1 MQYELIIGGVAV
13 LALLYAAWRGYGIS
27 SMKVSDEKARD
38 IAQAIRE
45 GALAFLTREYRVLSF
60 VVIAVAILMWLSR
73 LGSNPEA
80 TIALPTIVSFLIGA
94 VLSVAAGNIG
104 MRIATLA
111 NVRTAEAAKESLAR
125 GLRIAFASG
134 SVMGMAVVGLGLLGV
149 TVLWVIFGDPSLIYG
164 FGFGAS
170 AVALFARVGGGIYT
184 KAADVGA
191 DLVGKVEQG
200 IPEDDPRNPAV
211 IADNVGDNVGDVA
224 GMGADLFESYV
235 DTLIAAMVLGLAAL
249 PTHGTRGAV
258 YPLGLAA
265 IGILASL
272 IGTWTVKT
280 NDESKISASFNRGTL
295 IAGALLVLGAWWWTD
310 TLFGSFSLL
319 WAAVTG
325 LVAGVV
331 IGLVTEYYTS
341 HEKSPTRKVAQ
352 ASQTGPATNI
362 ISGLALGMF
371 STAIPIV
378 VVAAAILL
386 SFHLQGVYGIAIA
399 AVGMLSTLG
408 ITLASDTYGPVAD
421 NAAGIAEMAG
431 LGAETRERA
440 EALDAV
446 GNTTAAI
453 GKGFAIGSAALTAL
467 ALLVSYITIAEIT
480 TIDVVKPVVMVG
492 LFLGGVL
499 PFIFSAFSMEAVGKS
514 AMKMV
519 EEVRRQFKE
528 IPGIMEGKA
537 KPDYKASVDI
547 ATTAALREMILPG
560 ILAIAVP
567 VLVGFVLGPEALGG
581 LLAGGI
587 VTGFL
592 LAVMMANSGGAW
604 DNAKKYVE
612 AGNLGGKGS
621 DVHKAAVIG
630 DTVGD
635 PFKDTSGPS
644 LNILIKLMSIVALII
659 APLL

>member
-1 MQYELIIGGVAV
+1 MEYQIIIGAVAV
-13 LALLYAAWRGYGIS
+13 AALVYAAYKANIINNT
-27 SMKVSDEKARD
+27 KIENEKAKE
-38 IAQAIRE
+38 IANAIRE
-45 GALAFLTREYRVLSF
+45 GAFAFLNREYRLLAIVVVAIAVLM
-60 VVIAVAILMWLSR
+60 VIAGLASA
-73 LGSNPEA
+73 N
-80 TIALPTIVSFLIGA
+80 IVSFVIGA

-111 NVRTAEAAKESLAR
+111 NVRTAEASKKSLSD
-125 GLRIAFASG
+125 GLQVAFSSG
-134 SVMGMAVVGLGLLGV
+134 SVMGMSVVGLGLLGV
-149 TVLWVIFGDPSLIYG
+149 VVLWQVYGDPSLIYG
-164 FGFGAS
+164 LGFGAS
-170 AVALFARVGGGIYT
+170 TVALFARVGGGIYT

-200 IPEDDPRNPAV
+200 IPEDDPRNPAT

-235 DTLIAAMVLGLAAL
+235 DTLIAAMVLGLAAYS
-249 PTHGTRGAV
+249 THGDRGAI
-258 YPLGLAA
+258 YPLGIAA
-265 IGILASL
+265 MGIIASMV
-272 IGTWTVKT
+272 GTYFVRSK
-280 NDESKISASFNRGTL
+280 DEAGIHKSFNRGVFISAGL
-295 IAGALLVLGAWWWTD
+295 LVAGALWWTNQ
-310 TLFGSFSLL
+310 LFADLNLF
-319 WAAVTG
+319 WAVLTG
-325 LVAGVV
+325 LASGVI

-341 HEKSPTRKVAQ
+341 HEKKPTQKVAE
-352 ASQTGPATNI
+352 ASKTGPATNI
-362 ISGLALGMF
+362 IAGLSLGMF
-371 STAIPIV
+371 STVVPV
-378 VVAAAILL
+378 LVVAAAILL
-386 SFHLQGVYGIAIA
+386 AFHLDGVFGVAIA

-431 LGAETRERA
+431 LGQETRERA
-440 EALDAV
+440 ESLDAV

-467 ALLVSYITIAEIT
+467 ALLVSYITIADVQV
-480 TIDVVKPVVMVG
+480 IDVIQPKVMVG
-492 LFLGGVL
+492 LFIGGVL
-499 PFIFSAFSMEAVGKS
+499 PFVFSAFSMDAVGKS

-519 EEVRRQFKE
+519 EEVRRQFRE

-547 ATTAALREMILPG
+547 ATTAALKEMVVPG
-560 ILAIAVP
+560 LLAIAAP
-567 VLVGFVLGPEALGG
+567 VVIGFLLGAQALGG

-592 LAVMMANSGGAW
+592 LAVMMANAGGSW

-644 LNILIKLMSIVALII
+644 LNILIKLMSIVALMI

>member
-1 MQYELIIGGVAV
+1 MQFEYVVGGIAVAG
-13 LALLYAAWRGYGIS
+13 LLYAFWRARQIANT
-27 SMKVSDEKARD
+27 KVESEEAGQ
-38 IAQAIRE
+38 IAAAIRE
-45 GALAFLTREYRVLSF
+45 GAMAFLTREYRILGVFVL
-60 VVIAVAILMWLSR
+60 VVAILL
-73 LGSNPEA
+73 
-80 TIALPTIVSFLIGA
+80 ALVVNIQAVIPFITGA
-94 VLSVAAGNIG
+94 VLSAIAGNVG

-111 NVRTAEAAKESLAR
+111 NVRTAEASKHSLGR
-125 GLRIAFASG
+125 GLSMAFASG
-134 SVMGMAVVGLGLLGV
+134 SVMGITVVSLGLLGV
-149 TVLWVIFGDPSLIYG
+149 VVLYSIYQDPNLIFS

-200 IPEDDPRNPAV
+200 IPEDDPRNPAT

-235 DTLIAAMVLGLAAL
+235 DTLIAAMAIGLAASTIYGINGIL
-249 PTHGTRGAV
+249 
-258 YPLGLAA
+258 YPLGVAA
-265 IGILASL
+265 IGIVASAIGTFLVRTDDESRISSAMNKGTLAAGVLTL
-272 IGTWTVKT
+272 IGTWW
-280 NDESKISASFNRGTL
+280 L
-295 IAGALLVLGAWWWTD
+295 TD
-310 TLFGSFSLL
+310 RMFGNITLF
-319 WAAVTG
+319 WAVVTG
-325 LVAGVV
+325 LVAGAA
-331 IGLVTEYYTS
+331 IGLITEYYTS
-341 HEKSPTRKVAQ
+341 HDRKPARRVAE
-352 ASQTGPATNI
+352 SSKTGAATNI
-362 ISGLALGMF
+362 ISGLSLGMM
-371 STAIPIV
+371 STAWPIV
-378 VVAAAILL
+378 IVCVAIVL
-386 SFHLQGVYGIAIA
+386 SFWLAGFYGIAIA

-421 NAAGIAEMAG
+421 NAAGVAEMAHMG
-431 LGAETRERA
+431 QETRERA

-467 ALLVSYITIAEIT
+467 ALLVSYITVAG
-480 TIDVVKPVVMVG
+480 IDGVNILDAIVMVG
-492 LFLGGVL
+492 LFLGGML
-499 PFIFSAFSMEAVGKS
+499 PFLFSALAMQAVGKS

-528 IPGIMEGKA
+528 ITGLMEGTA
-537 KPDYKASVDI
+537 KPDYSRAVDI
-547 ATTAALREMILPG
+547 ATTAALNEMVVPSV
-560 ILAIAVP
+560 LAVAVP
-567 VLVGFVLGPEALGG
+567 VLVGMILGAEALGG

-592 LAVMMANSGGAW
+592 MAVMQANAGGAW

-621 DVHKAAVIG
+621 DVHKAAVVG

>member
-1 MQYELIIGGVAV
+1 M
-13 LALLYAAWRGYGIS
+13 LALLYAAWRANTLS
-27 SMKVSDEKARD
+27 SITVSSETARE
-38 IAQAIRE
+38 IAKAIRE
-45 GALAFLTREYRVLSF
+45 GAMAFLTREYRILAIVVLA
-60 VVIAVAILMWLSR
+60 IAILLWVAKL
-73 LGSNPEA
+73 PQ
-80 TIALPTIVSFLIGA
+80 PTIISFLIGA

-111 NVRTAEAAKESLAR
+111 NVRTAEAAQR
-125 GLRIAFASG
+125 GIADGLKVAFTSG
-134 SVMGMAVVGLGLLGV
+134 SVMGMSVVGLGLLGV
-149 TVLWVIFGDPSLIYG
+149 TILYSVFKDPELVYG

-184 KAADVGA
+184 KAADVGG

-200 IPEDDPRNPAV
+200 IPEDDPRNPAA
-211 IADNVGDNVGDVA
+211 IADSVGDNVGDVA

-249 PTHGTRGAV
+249 PSLGTHGAI
-258 YPLGLAA
+258 YPLGIAA
-265 IGILASL
+265 LGIIASL
-272 IGTWTVKT
+272 IGTLSVSAK
-280 NDESKISASFNRGTL
+280 DEASIHKSFNRGVFV
-295 IAGALLVLGAWWWTD
+295 AGALLIAGAWWWTD
-310 TLFGSFSLL
+310 KLFGNLALF
-319 WAAVTG
+319 WAVVTG
-325 LVAGVV
+325 LVAGVL

-341 HEKSPTRKVAQ
+341 HEKAPTQRVAK

-371 STAIPIV
+371 STGIPIV
-378 VVAAAILL
+378 VVIIAIML
-386 SFHLQGVYGIAIA
+386 SFKLAGVYGIAIA

-421 NAAGIAEMAG
+421 NAAAIAEMAE
-431 LGAETRERA
+431 LGQETRERA

-467 ALLVSYITIAEIT
+467 ALLVSYITIAGISS
-480 TIDVVKPVVMVG
+480 IDVVKPVVMVG
-492 LFLGGVL
+492 LFIGGVL
-499 PFIFSAFSMEAVGKS
+499 PFVFSAFSMEAVGKS

-519 EEVRRQFKE
+519 EEVRQQFKE
-528 IPGIMEGKA
+528 KPGILQGTE
-537 KPDYKASVDI
+537 KPDYRRTVDI
-547 ATTAALREMILPG
+547 ATIGALKEMVVPSV
-560 ILAIAVP
+560 LAIVVP
-567 VLVGFVLGPEALGG
+567 VLVGFVLGAEALGG

>member
-1 MQYELIIGGVAV
+1 MRYEYIVGGVAL
-13 LALLYAAWRGYGIS
+13 LALAYAAAKASAIS
-27 SMKVSDEKARD
+27 RRKVENSQARE
-38 IAQAIRE
+38 IATAIRE
-45 GALAFLTREYRVLSF
+45 GAMAFLAREYRVLA
-60 VVIAVAILMWLSR
+60 IAVAVVAILMWLTR
-73 LGSNPEA
+73 FLGTGQLIDTRIIIAFVLGALFSA
-80 TIALPTIVSFLIGA
+80 T
-94 VLSVAAGNIG
+94 AGNIG

-111 NVRTAEAAKESLAR
+111 NVRAAEAVKKGVAP
-125 GLRIAFASG
+125 GLSVAFSSG
-134 SVMGMAVVGLGLLGV
+134 VVMGMSVVGLGLLGV
-149 TVLWVIFGDPSLIYG
+149 TALWLAFGNPSLIYG

-235 DTLIAAMVLGLAAL
+235 DALIAAMVLGLAAL
-249 PTHGTRGAV
+249 TTYGSLGAL
-258 YPLGLAA
+258 YPLGIAA
-265 IGILASL
+265 IGIAASV
-272 IGTWTVKT
+272 IGTAVVRTS
-280 NDESKISASFNRGTL
+280 DESRISASFNKGIFTAGGLL
-295 IAGALLVLGAWWWTD
+295 IIGAWWLTD
-310 TLFGSFSLL
+310 RLFGDLSLF
-319 WAAVTG
+319 WAVATG
-325 LVAGVV
+325 LLAGVI
-331 IGLVTEYYTS
+331 IGLATEYSTS
-341 HEKSPTRKVAQ
+341 HDRAPTRRVAKA
-352 ASQTGPATNI
+352 ASTGPATNV

-371 STAIPIV
+371 STAMPVAVI
-378 VVAAAILL
+378 AAAILIAFKL
-386 SFHLQGVYGIAIA
+386 GGTYGIAMA

-421 NAAGIAEMAG
+421 NAAGIAEMAK
-431 LGAETRERA
+431 LGQETRARA
-440 EALDAV
+440 EALDSV

-467 ALLVSYITIAEIT
+467 ALLVSYVTIAGLST
-480 TIDVVKPVVMVG
+480 VDVVKPAVMVG
-492 LFLGGVL
+492 LFIGGVL
-499 PFIFSAFSMEAVGKS
+499 PFLFSAFSMEAVSKS

-519 EEVRRQFKE
+519 EEVRRQFRE
-528 IPGIMEGKA
+528 TTGLMEGA
-537 KPDYKASVDI
+537 TKPDYARSVDI
-547 ATTAALREMILPG
+547 ATTAALQEMVLPG
-560 ILAIAVP
+560 IVAIGAP
-567 VLVGFVLGPEALGG
+567 VVVGFALGAEALGG

-604 DNAKKYVE
+604 DNAKKYIE

-621 DVHKAAVIG
+621 EVHKAAIVG

-659 APLL
+659 APLI

>member
-1 MQYELIIGGVAV
+1 MTYEYVVVGAAV
-13 LALLYAAWRGYGIS
+13 LALLYAAWKGRSI
-27 SMKVSDEKARD
+27 MAIDVEDEKVRK
-38 IAQAIRE
+38 IGQAIRD
-45 GALAFLTREYRVLSF
+45 GSMAFLGREYRVLSI
-60 VVIAVAILMWLSR
+60 VVIVVAVLMWLTR
-73 LGSNPEA
+73 LFADPEKV
-80 TIALPTIVSFLIGA
+80 IAPQIIISFLIGA
-94 VLSVAAGNIG
+94 VFSVMAGNIG
-104 MRIATLA
+104 MRIATKA
-111 NVRTAEAAKESLAR
+111 NMRTAEAVKR
-125 GLRIAFASG
+125 GVAEGLTVAFGSG
-134 SVMGMAVVGLGLLGV
+134 TVMGMSVVGLGLLGV
-149 TVLWVIFGDPSLIYG
+149 TILWLVFKDPTLIYG

-191 DLVGKVEQG
+191 DLVGKVEKG

-249 PTHGTRGAV
+249 TTHGSLGAL
-258 YPLGLAA
+258 YPLGIAA
-265 IGILASL
+265 IGIVASL
-272 IGTWTVKT
+272 IGTLVVRTQ
-280 NDESKISASFNRGTL
+280 DESKISASFNRGIFLAGGLL
-295 IAGALLVLGAWWWTD
+295 IVGSWWLTD
-310 TLFGSFSLL
+310 KLFGELSLF
-319 WAAVTG
+319 WAVVTG
-325 LVAGVV
+325 LLAGVI

-341 HEKSPTRKVAQ
+341 HEKPPTRRVAE
-352 ASQTGPATNI
+352 AAKTGPATNI

-371 STAIPIV
+371 STVVPVVVV
-378 VVAAAILL
+378 VVAILI
-386 SFHLQGVYGIAIA
+386 SFELAGVYGIAIA

-421 NAAGIAEMAG
+421 NAAGIAEMAEMG
-431 LGAETRERA
+431 QETRERA

-467 ALLVSYITIAEIT
+467 ALLASYIMIADVSA
-480 TIDVVKPVVMVG
+480 IDIAKPTVMVG
-492 LFLGGVL
+492 LFIGGLL
-499 PFIFSAFSMEAVGKS
+499 PFVFSAFSMQAVGKS
-514 AMKMV
+514 AIKMV
-519 EEVRRQFKE
+519 EEVRRQFRE
-528 IPGIMEGKA
+528 IPGIMERTA
-537 KPDYKASVDI
+537 EPDYKRCVDI
-547 ATTAALREMILPG
+547 ATTAALREMIMPG
-560 ILAIAVP
+560 IIAIAVP
-567 VLVGFVLGPEALGG
+567 VFVGFVLGAEALGG

-604 DNAKKYVE
+604 DNAKKYIE

-621 DVHKAAVIG
+621 DVHKAAVVG